1 MTSGNNRGRVT
12 GLVFNPW
19 NLLLIVPF
27 VVLLTPIYN
36 STSPELFGMPFF
48 YWFQFLIIG
57 VGVLCTITVYRM
69 TRGVPVDPA
78 PGVEPDVDTLD
89 ERRLDER
96 RLDERRLDE
105 EKPAETEPAETDSAE
120 TESAEEK
127 PAEADPAET
136 DPAETESAEADPA
149 ETESAETESA
159 EEKPAEGRD
168 V

>member
-96 RLDERRLDE
+96 RLDE